1 MRIGTLT
8 LHKAN
13 NYGAVLQA
21 YALQKYLLDA
31 GFETEIINYC
41 PNLKASLAQRSFI
54 NKLLQYLFKPNVL
67 IDGKIKQRKFNEFR
81 HNYMNIASTVFL
93 GDEQIS
99 NNPPQ
104 YDLCIVGSDQVWNT
118 DITNKSK
125 AFFLN
130 FVKSGRKIS
139 YATSLGKDEFNEA
152 EKEYVKEY
160 LISFDALAVR
170 ERLLQ
175 QKLQDEFSIKA
186 EHVLDPIF
194 LLEKDNWLKIS
205 TSIRLPL
212 KYVLCYMM
220 EYSQELIDH
229 TKDIARQ
236 QNCAPIFISQSHSN
250 LSGKKLKDLGP
261 SEFIYTLANANYICT
276 NSFHGTAFSL
286 IFKKDFTVVRHSRL
300 NSRISSLVES
310 VGLSERFLDSIAFE
324 NDKIN
329 YSEIKTKLESLI
341 NNSKEY
347 LNRHL
352 SDLTSS
358 KQVERR

>member
-1 MRIGTLT
+1 MKVATLT
-8 LHKAN
+8 LHNAN

-21 YALQKYLLDA
+21 YALQR
-31 GFETEIINYC
+31 F
-41 PNLKASLAQRSFI
+41 
-54 NKLLQYLFKPNVL
+54 L
-67 IDGKIKQRKFNEFR
+67 IDLGLNTELIDYHPNKKGNEVKRSLIQKILRHILHISSYIKSKSKSRKFNKFRTEFLR
-81 HNYMNIASTVFL
+81 VSKDSL
-93 GDEQIS
+93 SGDEEIMH
-99 NNPPQ
+99 NPPQ
-104 YDLCIVGSDQVWNT
+104 YDAYIVGSDQIWNT
-118 DITNKSK
+118 DVTNKSK

-139 YATSLGKDEFNEA
+139 YAASLGKDEFNEA

-170 ERLLQ
+170 ESLLQ
-175 QKLQDEFSIKA
+175 QKLQDKFSIKA

-212 KYVLCYMM
+212 KYVLGYMM

-236 QNCAPIFISQSHSN
+236 QNCTPIFISQSHSN
-250 LSGKKLKDLGP
+250 FSGKKLKDLGP
-261 SEFIYTLANANYICT
+261 SEFIYTFANANYICT

-329 YSEIKTKLESLI
+329 YSEIKTKLEPLI

-352 SDLTSS
+352 FDLTNS